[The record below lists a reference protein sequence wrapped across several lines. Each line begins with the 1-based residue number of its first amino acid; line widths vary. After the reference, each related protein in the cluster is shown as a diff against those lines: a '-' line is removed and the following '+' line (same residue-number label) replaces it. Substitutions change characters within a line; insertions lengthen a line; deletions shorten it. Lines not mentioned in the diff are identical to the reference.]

1 MKTRKTLILA
11 AVAAAAAL
19 TAAVAPVASAA
30 TLPAVDNATVQLAGP
45 RGGTAGKDFFN
56 FEGDAN
62 GVMGDSRFAS
72 YGVADF
78 AFAPASLGV
87 GTVGSVDSFSLALT
101 QSNAGFTADGGLTFY
116 VSGATGTDIQNGTS
130 PLTYAPGATP
140 AGVGGS
146 LDPLGLLGTGTFT
159 RGTDT
164 TLGAAGNGQVDT
176 YTFTP
181 TGNAQSI
188 LVDSINGGGTVRVV
202 ISPTDPAVAATYAG
216 FGNATVGLTGPQL
229 TLTATGGGSV
239 PEPASLGLL
248 GLAGLALVRRRRA

>member
-1 MKTRKTLILA
+1 MKTRKTLTLA

-30 TLPAVDNATVQLAGP
+30 TLPASDNATVQLAGP
-45 RGGTAGKDFFN
+45 RTGTNGKN
-56 FEGDAN
+56 FLNIEGDAN
-62 GVMGDSRFAS
+62 GAASAFSS
-72 YGVADF
+72 YGVVDF
-78 AFAPASLGV
+78 PVTPAALGV

-101 QSNAGFTADGGLTFY
+101 QSNLAFTADGQLSFY
-116 VSGATGTDIQNGTS
+116 VSGATGTGINNDGSS

-181 TGNAQSI
+181 TGAAQSI
-188 LVDSINGGGTVRVV
+188 LVDSINGGGTVRLV

-216 FGNATVGLTGPQL
+216 FGNAAPGLNGPQL
-229 TLTATGGGSV
+229 KLTATGSGSV

-248 GLAGLALVRRRRA
+248 GLAGLTLVRRRRA